1 MSSREIEYLHNLHD
15 LVSGTVDKYYIDSDG
30 LHMHVS
36 VWVTHDYIPI
46 NPSGKKY
53 YYDIE
58 YSNDDGNQFYIGW
71 EKYDID
77 KTPRSNNACT
87 YVVASKAAHDHVRI
101 HGTTNLATDTV
112 NPTAFIK
119 LRILNKWTGSTADTG
134 GKATIHYLS
143 LREIDSNDTFGK
155 QSITKTGLMTSDY
168 FRESDLGSSI
178 RQNGFIEGKELIE
191 Y

>member
-1 MSSREIEYLHNLHD
+1 MSSREIEYLHNLTFSS
-15 LVSGTVDKYYIDSDG
+15 SGTADQDEDG
-30 LHMHVS
+30 LHMHGSLWVS
-36 VWVTHDYIPI
+36 HDYIPI

-58 YSNDDGNQFYIGW
+58 YSNDDGNYLYIGW
-71 EKYDID
+71 ERYDID

-87 YVVASKAAHDHVRI
+87 YVVGSKVVHDHVRTQ
-101 HGTTNLATDTV
+101 GTVNLATDTV

-143 LREIDSNDTFGK
+143 LREIASNDTFGK
-155 QSITKTGLMTSDY
+155 QSITKTGLMTSDI
-168 FRESDLGSSI
+168 FRESDLGALISK
-178 RQNGFIEGKELIE
+178 NGFIDSKSFIE
-191 Y
+191 F